1 MSLAQPL
8 HPRTELPWLAGSEGE
23 FPMQALLR
31 AMLQHE
37 AAMARSFS
45 ALGLIRKEEA
55 LSIASTCRLELLDAA
70 QLVRETLGVGD
81 AEPAQGERVPPVM
94 QRLRETVALF
104 NPQAAQEVFRMG
116 ITEALQRNALM
127 LLTRAYA
134 RELDQHLAS
143 LVQALSQRSVEQ
155 VARVVRARE
164 RIAALVPRA
173 LGLRLATRDAAVQA
187 RATDFQTY
195 FCAELGLSA
204 EDAVAPPAQ
213 ADDWTALGL
222 EYCLLNRCWMG
233 LVDDPALALDKRSRI
248 TLEAQAQR
256 MPLDA
261 AQWMSALPTEA
272 DHDDADFW
280 AVVWPQWAH
289 LTHQTAS
296 SVALLSR
303 TMAQAGAPR

>member
-8 HPRTELPWLAGSEGE
+8 HPRTEMPWLAGSEGE

-81 AEPAQGERVPPVM
+81 AEPAPGERVPPVM

-104 NPQAAQEVFRMG
+104 NPAAAREVFREG
-116 ITEALQRNALM
+116 ITENLQRNALM
-127 LLTRAYA
+127 LLTRSYA
-134 RELDQHLAS
+134 SELDQHLAT
-143 LVQALSQRSVEQ
+143 LVQALTERSVAQ
-155 VARVVRARE
+155 VGRVVRARE

-187 RATDFQTY
+187 RAAEFQAH
-195 FCAELGLSA
+195 FCAELGLPA
-204 EDAVAPPAQ
+204 EDAAASLAQ

-222 EYCLLNRCWMG
+222 EYCLLNRSWMG
-233 LVDDPALALDKRSRI
+233 LVDDPALALCPRNRQL
-248 TLEAQAQR
+248 LEARAQR

-261 AQWMSALPTEA
+261 AQWMSALPHEA
-272 DHDDADFW
+272 DHDEADFW

-303 TMAQAGAPR
+303 TLAKAGVRG